1 MIWNSLRLK
10 PPPTCDDDCSLGW
23 RIEFRPME
31 LQFTDFE
38 NAAFA
43 VFLSLLTRA
52 ILSFRI
58 DLRMLISLVEQNMQ
72 TAQQRNAIETKRFF
86 FSTNQHQIQ
95 PMTIDQIINGYVS
108 VSLLFFSFL
117 FHFVCQLFRKILL
130 V

>member
-1 MIWNSLRLK
+1 MVWNSLRLK

-108 VSLLFFSFL
+108 VSLLFFSFSFSFCL
-117 FHFVCQLFRKILL
+117 SIV
-130 V
+130 